1 MDIAA
6 STLEA
11 ALRQLPE
18 LPTPVSSWHV
28 KTDPDSTDGPAVWV
42 WAMLKDEDVE
52 FAKRSRLRSI
62 IRDLV
67 QKKTD
72 SSMLVCVRFR
82 GDPRSSIRH
91 EPSCG
96 VVEAGPFP
104 RLQGA
109 QTFTTVYGCRPT
121 TPA

>member
-18 LPTPVSSWHV
+18 LPTPVSGWHV
-28 KTDPDSTDGPAVWV
+28 ETGPDSTDDPAVWV
-42 WAMLKDEDVE
+42 WAMLEEEDVE

-67 QKKTD
+67 EEKTD
-72 SSMLVCVRFR
+72 SSMLVYVRFR
-82 GDPRSSIRH
+82 GAS
-91 EPSCG
+91 E
-96 VVEAGPFP
+96 VEQSA
-104 RLQGA
+104 
-109 QTFTTVYGCRPT
+109 
-121 TPA
+121 

>member
-1 MDIAA
+1 MDITA
-6 STLEA
+6 SAIET

-28 KTDPDSTDGPAVWV
+28 ETGPDSTNDPAVWV

-67 QKKTD
+67 EEQTNR
-72 SSMLVCVRFR
+72 SVLVYVRFR
-82 GDPRSSIRH
+82 GAS
-91 EPSCG
+91 E
-96 VVEAGPFP
+96 VEHQA
-104 RLQGA
+104 
-109 QTFTTVYGCRPT
+109 
-121 TPA
+121 